1 MYFVA
6 RVSNS
11 KGDVTVNLR
20 GNLSKFCNHV
30 AKCKQILLLWSSLVQ
45 RGSYFL
51 GRGSF
56 GLRRVKLKFA
66 KCPGNFVPC
75 GSVPEGFF
83 LSRLNSIAIEK
94 TEFFSKFHSC
104 A

>member
-66 KCPGNFVPC
+66 KFVPETLFH
-75 GSVPEGFF
+75 VVLYLKVFF
-83 LSRLNSIAIEK
+83 
-94 TEFFSKFHSC
+94 C
-104 A
+104 PV